1 MNQRHVTSESGP
13 ILRKE
18 QCKEEYWH
26 GGQAKSIFAASTE
39 VHGYQEL
46 ETSAGGNFS
55 PSVKLPHA
63 GY

>member
-26 GGQAKSIFAASTE
+26 G
-39 VHGYQEL
+39 YQEL